1 MYLAVFLSI
10 TDREVSY
17 DDIVLIFFYLI
28 LFIIMLISTFWFEN
42 SG

>member
-17 DDIVLIFFYLI
+17 DDIVLIFFI
-28 LFIIMLISTFWFEN
+28 LFYFIIMLISTFWFEN